1 MQRVNTT
8 DSFVIPDEDRKAVR
22 SDEGKKLTEQLH
34 QTTTAKKQTKKQQL
48 LANPDLKRWYDNLAR
63 GSPLTADMRLRRIS
77 HFCEVNNTT
86 PKQFAKLGLKNLR
99 AVTDLIQ
106 DHITWM
112 EEQKHAPGYID
123 STLTALKSWLRQFD
137 IEIKRKIKIRYVD
150 STPTL
155 EGERVPDQ
163 SEITEIFNRA
173 SLRTGAIV
181 SLISKSGLRLQV
193 LGNHDATDGLTL
205 ADLPDIAIQGTT
217 AVCLQ
222 SPCMIVVRRTLSKA
236 RHQYY
241 TFLTENGTH
250 KLLAYLNE
258 RIAIG
263 ERLEPN
269 SAVIGPD
276 RSYKVYRGNNTGKT
290 FLATGRISDD
300 IRNTFRPRFTW
311 RPYVLRAYFDT
322 QLLMAESRGKIA
334 HDFRVF
340 FMGHKGSMEAKY
352 TTNKGMLPVALVEE
366 MRQAFRRSE
375 ELLDLELWTGE
386 KIQEEK
392 KTENRSTNSQQQPY
406 QMVVA
411 LDRVDEL
418 IAQGWRFVG
427 NLPKEKAVVEKM
439 GVRMEP
445 VSVHSRGGLEGI

>member
-1 MQRVNTT
+1 MDSNKDIMQRVNTT

-22 SDEGKKLTEQLH
+22 SDYGKNMTGQLH

-48 LANPDLKRWYDNLAR
+48 LTNPDLKRWHANLAR
-63 GSPLTADMRLRRIS
+63 GSPLTADMRLRRLS
-77 HFCEVNNTT
+77 HFCDVNKTT
-86 PKQFAKLGLKNLR
+86 PMQFVKLGLKDLR

-112 EEQKHAPGYID
+112 EEQKHSPGYTD

-155 EGERVPDQ
+155 EGERVPDKD
-163 SEITEIFNRA
+163 EITEIFNRA
-173 SLRTGAIV
+173 SLRTGATM
-181 SLISKSGLRLQV
+181 SLISKAGLRLQV

-205 ADLPDIAIQGTT
+205 ADLPDIAIHGKT
-217 AVCLQ
+217 AVCLKR
-222 SPCMIVVRRTLSKA
+222 PCMIVVRRTLSKA

-241 TFLTENGTH
+241 TFLTENGTC

-263 ERLEPN
+263 EKLEPD
-269 SAVIGPD
+269 SPVIGPD
-276 RSYKVYRGNNTGKT
+276 TSYKVYRGNNTGKK
-290 FLATGRISDD
+290 FLPTRKISDD
-300 IRNTFRPRFTW
+300 IRKTFCPRFTW
-311 RPYVLRAYFDT
+311 SPYVLRAYFDT

-366 MRQAFRRSE
+366 MRQAFSRSE
-375 ELLDLELWTGE
+375 ELLDLELLTGE
-386 KIQEEK
+386 TIQEEQ
-392 KTENRSTNSQQQPY
+392 KTENRSSNLQQQPQ

-411 LDRVDEL
+411 IDRVDEL
-418 IAQGWRFVG
+418 IGQGWRFVG
-427 NLPKEKAVVEKM
+427 NLPKDKAVVEKN

-445 VSVHSRGGLEGI
+445 VSAH